1 MMVMVR
7 IIMMVMVIMMVMF
20 NVAVC
25 VFEMMSLCLCA
36 HLIYHNIMKR
46 GQIMMKIMMLMIR
59 VMMMTLVL
67 RARLIRSFSLR
78 TVANRG
84 RLWYNINVYHLVYKE

>member
-1 MMVMVR
+1 
-7 IIMMVMVIMMVMF
+7 
-20 NVAVC
+20 
-25 VFEMMSLCLCA
+25 
-36 HLIYHNIMKR
+36 
-46 GQIMMKIMMLMIR
+46 MMKIMMLMIR

-84 RLWYNINVYHLVYKE
+84 RLWYHINVCNIIYQCLSSCIPMFILLYTTSDHVENTGIL